1 MVTIKQIAK
10 AVGVSSATV
19 SRVLNYDPALSISPA
34 KRQAVIETAEALN
47 YETPRNRNRG
57 AKNGGARASGARGGQ
72 APGSHPDDNRL
83 PRLAL
88 VHFLEPSE
96 ELSDPYYIG
105 VRLGIENRCK
115 DLKTEIIKVYHSD
128 DLPSPALL
136 QGATGVIVVGKHS
149 AREIDWLKPNS
160 RHLVFADFNPRRD
173 DIDCVFCDLGAATR
187 GLLDNLDAT
196 GYQRIGFIGSFE
208 NIDGHAEPY
217 GEQRCRSY
225 IDWCREKGRFDEDL
239 LVLGNICDSGQNLR
253 LETGYMLAQKL
264 LAVAPLPDAIVTA
277 NDNMAIGAYRAIQEA
292 GLSIPEDIAVVSFN
306 DIPVAQ
312 FMNPPLSTVR
322 IGGEHVGEAAVDLL
336 LEQIAGRDFNKK
348 VIIPT
353 RMIWRQ
359 SSRAPEGQVPTS
371 AE

>member
-19 SRVLNYDPALSISPA
+19 SRVLNYDPALSISAA
-34 KRQAVIETAEALN
+34 KREAIIETAEALN

-57 AKNGGARASGARGGQ
+57 AKRGTVGNP
-72 APGSHPDDNRL
+72 ADDRL

-88 VHFLEPSE
+88 VHFLQPSE

-105 VRLGIENRCK
+105 VRLGIENRCR
-115 DLKTEIIKVYHSD
+115 DLKTEIVKVYHSD
-128 DLPSPALL
+128 EFPAPDLL
-136 QGATGVIVVGKHS
+136 QEAACVIVVGKHS
-149 AREIDWLKPNS
+149 AREVAWLKANS

-173 DIDCVFCDLGAATR
+173 DIDCVFCDLGSATR
-187 GLLDNLDAT
+187 ALLDELDSL

-208 NIDGHAEPY
+208 NIDGHSEPH

-225 IDWCREKGRFDEDL
+225 IDWCRDKGRFDENL

-253 LETGYMLAQKL
+253 LETGYMLAQQL
-264 LAVAPLPDAIVTA
+264 LAAATRPDVILTA

-292 GLSIPEDIAVVSFN
+292 GLSIPEDIAIVSFN

-312 FMNPPLSTVR
+312 FLNPPLSTVR
-322 IGGEHVGEAAVDLL
+322 IAGEHVGEAAVDLL

-359 SSRAPEGQVPTS
+359 SSRVPERQALV
-371 AE
+371 AVQ